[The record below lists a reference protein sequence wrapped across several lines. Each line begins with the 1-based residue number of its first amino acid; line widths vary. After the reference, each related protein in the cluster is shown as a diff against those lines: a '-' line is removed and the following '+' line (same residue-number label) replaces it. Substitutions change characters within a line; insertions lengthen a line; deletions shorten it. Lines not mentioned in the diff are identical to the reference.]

1 MSIKKHR
8 RQQSENA
15 ASDSSVSSRDIS
27 QSVSGKEH
35 IILAL
40 VSLDYPPI
48 ITVPASPNMDQ
59 DSSDTPGLTDLYLG
73 SQHVQDLTLNRLGG
87 LNLCIAWGGRLAPP
101 PLEKGLRE

>member
-1 MSIKKHR
+1 MPIKKYR

-27 QSVSGKEH
+27 PSVSGKEH
-35 IILAL
+35 LILAL

-59 DSSDTPGLTDLYLG
+59 DMTDGTPYFLASPIKQATGDMEQLTYPGQRMAQSSQKINTD
-73 SQHVQDLTLNRLGG
+73 
-87 LNLCIAWGGRLAPP
+87 P
-101 PLEKGLRE
+101 